1 MSKFSQLA
9 GLDTTTHESGVIA
22 QAEAQAEAQAA
33 AEAAVVPVVEETPP
47 TPPVYENPLDEMPVA
62 NGQEPP
68 RPEEEVAAVTS
79 PPIVDAFS
87 PDDLKWMSKIK
98 LEEIGRTLGIEL
110 DRRLSQ
116 PKLVKQLT
124 EHIENTQ

>member
-68 RPEEEVAAVTS
+68 RPEEEVAAVTT
-79 PPIVDAFS
+79 PPIGDF
-87 PDDLKWMSKIK
+87 KWMSKIK

-116 PKLVKQLT
+116 PKLVEQL
-124 EHIENTQ
+124 ESHIASMDN